1 MKHLALLQHQVSS
14 IPRACLQNGVLDWP
28 FLELCVPA
36 FLYKCAQLMH
46 CTCYYLRSMVKI
58 TMCACCLLLV
68 SH

>member
-36 FLYKCAQLMH
+36 FLYKCAQLM
-46 CTCYYLRSMVKI
+46 YM
-58 TMCACCLLLV
+58 LL
-68 SH
+68 S